1 VFSVF
6 LRGFSFFFRCFSK
19 KETISRNG
27 YGAGAYG
34 TDRGGVTPEGG
45 GPDGYARPALLHSDG
60 FSAVNSLFWSHKRLD
75 TGTITKKMCDFSQ
88 KVWQYFK
95 YIV

>member
-1 VFSVF
+1 MFF
-6 LRGFSFFFRCFSK
+6 LGAFQK
-19 KETISRNG
+19 KGTISRNG

-75 TGTITKKMCDFSQ
+75 TGTITKKCVIFHKRYYNISN
-88 KVWQYFK
+88 
-95 YIV
+95 I